1 MEAEVKGQG
10 LLWPISPICIP
21 TPSPCP
27 PISPICTN
35 CRAVEA
41 EVKLMLEAALAV
53 ARDCVTSNRPLH
65 DALSA
70 ELRQEEK
77 VEGAALQVR

>member
-1 MEAEVKGQG
+1 VRFQLLLLHLSWAMEAEVKGQG

-53 ARDCVTSNRPLH
+53 AP
-65 DALSA
+65 
-70 ELRQEEK
+70 
-77 VEGAALQVR
+77 